1 MNLLHLHKYLTIFA
15 VKMSLDGAFFRY
27 FLRKSLVV

>member
-15 VKMSLDGAFFRY
+15 VKMSLDGAFFKY
-27 FLRKSLVV
+27 FYEKV

>member
-15 VKMSLDGAFFRY
+15 VKMSLDGAFLDIFY
-27 FLRKSLVV
+27 EKV